1 MPSDSNFFIDLQEF
15 INKQKLFTVYYEEAS
30 KKAKF
35 PYGVISDPNN
45 TDLRYGVL
53 CYFDIMVWSNEDPIG
68 VDLEEK
74 IEQLVNL
81 LDGHIFVKSKAVV
94 YFESKRP
101 VSDPEFE
108 LIKKKVTFS
117 VRIF

>member
-1 MPSDSNFFIDLQEF
+1 MPSDSKFFIGLQEF
-15 INKQKLFTVYYEEAS
+15 INSKNIIDVYYEAAS
-30 KKAKF
+30 KTAPF
-35 PYGVISDPNN
+35 PYGVISDPNIS
-45 TDLRYGVL
+45 DLRYGVL
-53 CYFDIMVWSNEDPIG
+53 CFFDINIWSNDPISAE
-68 VDLEEK
+68 LEEK
-74 IEQLVNL
+74 IEDLINL
-81 LDGHIFVKSKAVV
+81 LDGHVFTAEKAVI